1 MKRRIL
7 IASAGLILI
16 WAGLLV
22 FWPYAHH
29 DQAQK
34 LTVSFLGF
42 TNDSSN
48 ASCAAFL
55 LSNLGPQSVCRT
67 SSYQI
72 FSANGHDLIQNAPL
86 SFDYMDR
93 ILRPGDSEKILVP
106 KPVGA
111 KPWRAGFDYYLYRG
125 RIGSVAEDWVIGTR
139 RTFKMKVQDVRN
151 WGTGLSDA
159 IAE

>member
-16 WAGLLV
+16 LAGFFV
-22 FWPYAHH
+22 FWPSAHH
-29 DQAQK
+29 DQPQK

-42 TNDSSN
+42 TNDSSH

-55 LSNLGPQSVCRT
+55 LSNSGPQSICRT

-72 FSANGHDLIQNAPL
+72 LSANGHDLIKNAPL
-86 SFDYMDR
+86 SYDYMDR
-93 ILRPGDSEKILVP
+93 ILRPGDSETILVP

-111 KPWRAGFDYYLYRG
+111 KTWRAGFNYYLYRG

-139 RTFKMKVQDVRN
+139 RTFKMKAQDVRH

-159 IAE
+159 ITE